1 MNIPPFY
8 TLFCMAVLGVFI
20 FGKYQGLSLFGAGI
34 AAANPGG
41 GSHSSGVFV
50 GAHK

>member
-1 MNIPPFY
+1 MKLPPFY
-8 TLFCMAVLGVFI
+8 TLFCVVVLGVF
-20 FGKYQGLSLFGAGI
+20 GYAKYEGLALFGSGS
-34 AAANPGG
+34 AAENRGG